1 MLGSMF
7 SGISGLMSNS
17 QAINVVGNNIANVNT
32 IGFKGSRATFS
43 DLLYQSINGTAGASQ
58 VGRGSTLTAVDTQF
72 AQGSFESTTEPT
84 DLAIGGKGFFVVKR
98 PEGDMTEYYTR
109 AGQFRFDKDGNL
121 ANPTGLILQ
130 GKAIDTTTQK
140 AVGVDTNVIISQKPS
155 DPQITTAIDMTVN
168 LQSNAVWKGSV
179 GSLATTAGTGS
190 IASVTNTLG
199 KWPIAGDYTATT
211 VLTTPAV
218 KATGTVTSSGVN
230 VTAGDTVTIA
240 GKIYTFV
247 AVPAIEGNVLIGADA
262 ATTLDNLKSAI
273 NHTGTPGTDYFC
285 AAAHPTVTAT
295 TNTATVQTLEAIT
308 AGTDGNVALAEG
320 AATLTA
326 SGAALTG
333 GTDDVNTLTVAVTRL
348 KADGVTLGDTVSESK
363 VITAGTSIANFEDLG
378 VDITPGSVV
387 AAGTQTF
394 NVSGFN
400 VDSPTATANYSSAI
414 TVYDS
419 NGQSHVVTAYFRKSN
434 IDASSNSIW
443 EWMAVVGAGDAA
455 AGENTLA
462 LSGDLTF
469 DDAGVLQGEGS
480 NHQVFFNFTTPAQ
493 QNQPINLSF
502 GTLSAIS
509 GGTTKDPLT
518 QYPIDS
524 ATNYQAQDGF
534 PPGTLTSVSVDA
546 EGIISGH
553 YSNGQIID
561 QYQITLANFGDPV
574 GLTKEGNNLFSANNK
589 TGDAYKYAP
598 GVSGTGK
605 INPNSLEQ
613 SNVDLAT
620 EFVKMIVAQRGFQA
634 NSRVITTS
642 DEILQELMNLKR

>member
-7 SGISGLMSNS
+7 SGISGLVSNS

-58 VGRGSTLTAVDTQF
+58 VGRGSSLTTVDTQF

-130 GKAIDTTTQK
+130 GKAIDQTTQK
-140 AVGVDTNVIISQKPS
+140 ATGVDTDVIISQKPS
-155 DPQITTAIDMTVN
+155 DPQITTAVDMTVN
-168 LQSNAVWKGSV
+168 LQSNAEWKGSV
-179 GSLATTAGTGS
+179 DSSLGGTGTS
-190 IASVTNTLG
+190 VASATNTLG
-199 KWPIAGDYTATT
+199 KWPIAGTYTAVTAAKT
-211 VLTTPAV
+211 IPGTAINLFTFAGATKTISNVAAV
-218 KATGTVTSSGVN
+218 FGVFSVGDTFTVTGAAAGPPTNNATFTIASIAADLKS
-230 VTAGDTVTIA
+230 VTVAETVTNEAASA
-240 GKIYTFV
+240 GPIINYNGLDVTV
-247 AVPAIEGNVLIGADA
+247 QRVGPDGNPIGAA
-262 ATTLDNLKSAI
+262 ITKS
-273 NHTGTPGTDYFC
+273 
-285 AAAHPTVTAT
+285 
-295 TNTATVQTLEAIT
+295 EAIT
-308 AGTDGNVALAEG
+308 TGVSITDF
-320 AATLTA
+320 
-326 SGAALTG
+326 G
-333 GTDDVNTLTVAVTRL
+333 G
-348 KADGVTLGDTVSESK
+348 LG
-363 VITAGTSIANFEDLG
+363 I
-378 VDITPGSVV
+378 DITPAATI

-394 NVSGFN
+394 NISGFD
-400 VDSPTATANYSSAI
+400 VDDPTATANYSSAI

-434 IDASSNSIW
+434 IDTSSNNSIW

-455 AGENTLA
+455 TGENTLA
-462 LSGDLTF
+462 ESGDLIF
-469 DDAGVLQGEGS
+469 NNAGVLQGEGS
-480 NHQVFFNFTTPAQ
+480 NHLISFDFTTPAQ

-589 TGDAYKYAP
+589 TGEAYKYAP

>member
-1 MLGSMF
+1 MF

-17 QAINVVGNNIANVNT
+17 QSINVVGNNIANVNT

-58 VGRGSTLTAVDTQF
+58 VGRGSTLTTVDTQF
-72 AQGSFESTTEPT
+72 AQGSFESTSEPT
-84 DLAIGGKGFFVVKR
+84 DLAIGGKGFFVVKA
-98 PEGDMTEYYTR
+98 PEGNMTEYYTR

-130 GKAIDTTTQK
+130 GKAIDQTTQK

-155 DPQITTAIDMTVN
+155 DPKITTAVDMTVN
-168 LQSNAVWKGSV
+168 LQSNAEWKGAV
-179 GSLATTAGTGS
+179 GDLEGTGTS
-190 IASVTNTLG
+190 ISSVTNTLG
-199 KWPIAGDYTATT
+199 KWPISGDYSAVVTADATITRTDVSFAATTNKITTVAGDFSGFVAGDKFTLAGSTSNNGT
-211 VLTTPAV
+211 FTIVSVAADGKSMVVSETLTTEA
-218 KATGTVTSSGVN
+218 
-230 VTAGDTVTIA
+230 AGDTVTIDRNLLTVTVTRTKPD
-240 GKIYTFV
+240 GSSDTPITKKQGI
-247 AVPAIEGNVLIGADA
+247 
-262 ATTLDNLKSAI
+262 TTDQSISDFQSLGIDINTGSAI
-273 NHTGTPGTDYFC
+273 
-285 AAAHPTVTAT
+285 
-295 TNTATVQTLEAIT
+295 
-308 AGTDGNVALAEG
+308 
-320 AATLTA
+320 
-326 SGAALTG
+326 
-333 GTDDVNTLTVAVTRL
+333 
-348 KADGVTLGDTVSESK
+348 
-363 VITAGTSIANFEDLG
+363 
-378 VDITPGSVV
+378 
-387 AAGTQTF
+387 AAGTQTLA
-394 NVSGFN
+394 VSGFD
-400 VDSPTATANYSSAI
+400 VDNPTTTSNYSSSI

-419 NGQSHVVTAYFRKSN
+419 NGQSHVVTTYFRKSH

-443 EWMAVVGAGDAA
+443 EWMAVVGAGDSVT
-455 AGENTLA
+455 GENTLA
-462 LSGDLTF
+462 SSGDLTF
-469 DDAGVLQGEGS
+469 NTSGVLQGEAS
-480 NHQVFFNFTTPAQ
+480 NHQIFFNFTTPAK

-546 EGIISGH
+546 DGIISGH
-553 YSNGQIID
+553 YSNGQISK

-574 GLTKEGNNLFSANNK
+574 GLTKEGNNLFSANNQ

>member
-43 DLLYQSINGTAGASQ
+43 DLLYQSINGTAGTSQ

-84 DLAIGGKGFFVVKR
+84 DLAIGGEGFFVVKK

-121 ANPTGLILQ
+121 CNPTGLILQ
-130 GKAIDTTTQK
+130 GKSIDQTTQK
-140 AVGVDTNVIISQKPS
+140 AVGVDTDVIISQKPS
-155 DPQITTAIDMTVN
+155 DPKITTAVDMTLN
-168 LQSNAVWKGSV
+168 LQSNAEWKGSIGDLSV
-179 GSLATTAGTGS
+179 AGDLE
-190 IASVTNTLG
+190 SVTNTLG
-199 KWPIAGDYTATT
+199 KWPIAGNYTAAVTT
-211 VLTTPAV
+211 A
-218 KATGTVTSSGVN
+218 AGV
-230 VTAGDTVTIA
+230 
-240 GKIYTFV
+240 
-247 AVPAIEGNVLIGADA
+247 
-262 ATTLDNLKSAI
+262 S
-273 NHTGTPGTDYFC
+273 
-285 AAAHPTVTAT
+285 
-295 TNTATVQTLEAIT
+295 
-308 AGTDGNVALAEG
+308 
-320 AATLTA
+320 
-326 SGAALTG
+326 
-333 GTDDVNTLTVAVTRL
+333 TLTVTVQRVGP
-348 KADGVTLGDTVSESK
+348 DGTTLVGDPITESK
-363 VITAGTSIANFEDLG
+363 VITAGDSIANFEDLG
-378 VDITPGSVV
+378 IGVTIASTLADT
-387 AAGTQTF
+387 TQTF
-394 NVSGFN
+394 NIAGFDLDN
-400 VDSPTATANYSSAI
+400 PTATSNYSSAI

-434 IDASSNSIW
+434 IDTSSNSIW

-455 AGENTLA
+455 AGENTMA
-462 LSGDLTF
+462 TYGDLTF
-469 DDAGVLQGEGS
+469 NDSGVLQGEGS
-480 NHQVFFNFTTPAQ
+480 NHQILFDFTTPAK

-502 GTLSAIS
+502 GALSAVS
-509 GGTTKDPLT
+509 GNIKDPLT

-546 EGIISGH
+546 DGIISGH
-553 YSNGQIID
+553 YSNGQIIN

-574 GLTKEGNNLFSANNK
+574 GLTKEGNNLFSSNNK

-642 DEILQELMNLKR
+642 DEVLQELMNLKR

>member
-17 QAINVVGNNIANVNT
+17 QSINVVGNNIANVNT

-58 VGRGSTLTAVDTQF
+58 VGRGSTLTTVDTQF
-72 AQGSFESTTEPT
+72 AQGSFESTSEPT
-84 DLAIGGKGFFVVKR
+84 DLAIGGKGFFVVKA
-98 PEGDMTEYYTR
+98 PEGNMTEYYTR

-130 GKAIDTTTQK
+130 GKTIDQTTQK

-155 DPQITTAIDMTVN
+155 DPKITTAVDMTVN
-168 LQSNAVWKGSV
+168 LQSNAEWKGAV
-179 GSLATTAGTGS
+179 GDLEGTGTS
-190 IASVTNTLG
+190 ISSVTNTLG
-199 KWPIAGDYTATT
+199 KWPISGDYSAVVTADATITRTDVSFTAATSKITTVAGDFSGLVAGDKFTLAGSTSNNGTFTIVSVAADGKSMT
-211 VLTTPAV
+211 VSE
-218 KATGTVTSSGVN
+218 TVADEA
-230 VTAGDTVTIA
+230 AGDTGTI
-240 GKIYTFV
+240 
-247 AVPAIEGNVLIGADA
+247 DR
-262 ATTLDNLKSAI
+262 NLL
-273 NHTGTPGTDYFC
+273 
-285 AAAHPTVTAT
+285 TVTVTRTKPDGTSDTPIIKKQGVT
-295 TNTATVQTLEAIT
+295 TDQSISDFQGLGI
-308 AGTDGNVALAEG
+308 
-320 AATLTA
+320 
-326 SGAALTG
+326 
-333 GTDDVNTLTVAVTRL
+333 DVNT
-348 KADGVTLGDTVSESK
+348 GS
-363 VITAGTSIANFEDLG
+363 SI
-378 VDITPGSVV
+378 
-387 AAGTQTF
+387 AAGTQTLA
-394 NVSGFN
+394 VSGFD
-400 VDSPTATANYSSAI
+400 VDNPTTTSNYSSSI

-419 NGQSHVVTAYFRKSN
+419 NGQSHVVTTYFRKSH

-443 EWMAVVGAGDAA
+443 EWMAVVGAGDSVT
-455 AGENTLA
+455 GENTMA
-462 LSGDLTF
+462 SSGDLTF
-469 DDAGVLQGEGS
+469 NTSGVLQGEAS
-480 NHQVFFNFTTPAQ
+480 NHQIFFNFTTPAK

-546 EGIISGH
+546 DGIISGH
-553 YSNGQIID
+553 YSNGQIIK

-574 GLTKEGNNLFSANNK
+574 GLTKEGNNLFSANNQ

>member
-17 QAINVVGNNIANVNT
+17 QSINVVGNNIANVNT

-58 VGRGSTLTAVDTQF
+58 VGRGSTLTTVDTQF
-72 AQGSFESTTEPT
+72 AQGSFESTSEPT
-84 DLAIGGKGFFVVKR
+84 DLAIGGKGFFVVKA
-98 PEGDMTEYYTR
+98 PEGNMTEYYTR

-130 GKAIDTTTQK
+130 GKTIDQTTQK

-155 DPQITTAIDMTVN
+155 DPKITTAVDMTVN
-168 LQSNAVWKGSV
+168 LQSNAEWKGAV
-179 GSLATTAGTGS
+179 GDLEGTGTS
-190 IASVTNTLG
+190 ISSVTNTLG
-199 KWPIAGDYTATT
+199 KWPISGDYSAVVTADATITRTDVSFTAATSKITTVAGDFSGLVAGDKFTLAGSTSNNGTFTIVSVAADGKSMT
-211 VLTTPAV
+211 VSE
-218 KATGTVTSSGVN
+218 TVADEA
-230 VTAGDTVTIA
+230 AGDTVTI
-240 GKIYTFV
+240 
-247 AVPAIEGNVLIGADA
+247 DR
-262 ATTLDNLKSAI
+262 NLL
-273 NHTGTPGTDYFC
+273 
-285 AAAHPTVTAT
+285 TVTVTRTKPDGTSDTPIIKKQGVT
-295 TNTATVQTLEAIT
+295 TDQSISDFQGLGI
-308 AGTDGNVALAEG
+308 
-320 AATLTA
+320 
-326 SGAALTG
+326 
-333 GTDDVNTLTVAVTRL
+333 DVNT
-348 KADGVTLGDTVSESK
+348 GS
-363 VITAGTSIANFEDLG
+363 SI
-378 VDITPGSVV
+378 
-387 AAGTQTF
+387 AAGTQTLA
-394 NVSGFN
+394 VSGFD
-400 VDSPTATANYSSAI
+400 VDNPTTTSNYSSSI

-419 NGQSHVVTAYFRKSN
+419 NGQSHVVTTYFRKSH

-443 EWMAVVGAGDAA
+443 EWMAVVGAGDSVT
-455 AGENTLA
+455 GENTMA
-462 LSGDLTF
+462 SSGDLTF
-469 DDAGVLQGEGS
+469 NTSGVLQGEAS
-480 NHQVFFNFTTPAQ
+480 NHQIFFNFTTPAK

-546 EGIISGH
+546 DGIISGH
-553 YSNGQIID
+553 YSNGQIIK

-574 GLTKEGNNLFSANNK
+574 GLTKEGNNLFSANNQ

>member
-58 VGRGSTLTAVDTQF
+58 VGRGSTLTTVDTQF
-72 AQGSFESTTEPT
+72 AQGSFESTSEPT
-84 DLAIGGKGFFVVKR
+84 DLAIGGKGFFVVKA
-98 PEGDMTEYYTR
+98 PEGNMTEYYTR

-130 GKAIDTTTQK
+130 GKAIDQTTQK
-140 AVGVDTNVIISQKPS
+140 AVGVDTDIIISQKPS
-155 DPQITTAIDMTVN
+155 DPKITTAIDMTVN
-168 LQSNAVWKGSV
+168 LQSNAEWKGAV
-179 GSLATTAGTGS
+179 GSLGGAGTS
-190 IASVTNTLG
+190 VATVTNTLG
-199 KWPIAGDYTATT
+199 KWPIAGSYTAVTA
-211 VLTTPAV
+211 LTAGSGADISFTA
-218 KATGTVTSSGVN
+218 ATKTIADAHAIFDVFSVGDTFTVTGSGSNNTTFTIASISADFKSIVVKEA
-230 VTAGDTVTIA
+230 VTGEAAGAPVVINAPLLTVTVQRV
-240 GKIYTFV
+240 G
-247 AVPAIEGNVLIGADA
+247 PDG
-262 ATTLDNLKSAI
+262 TTTI
-273 NHTGTPGTDYFC
+273 GTPI
-285 AAAHPTVTAT
+285 V
-295 TNTATVQTLEAIT
+295 
-308 AGTDGNVALAEG
+308 
-320 AATLTA
+320 
-326 SGAALTG
+326 
-333 GTDDVNTLTVAVTRL
+333 
-348 KADGVTLGDTVSESK
+348 ESK
-363 VITAGTSIANFEDLG
+363 VITAGASIANFEGLG
-378 VDITPGSVV
+378 LDIITASAL
-387 AAGTQTF
+387 AAGSQTF
-394 NVSGFN
+394 DISGFN
-400 VDSPTATANYSSAI
+400 VDSPTATSNYSSSI

-419 NGQSHVVTAYFRKSN
+419 NGQSHVVTTYFRKSN
-434 IDASSNSIW
+434 IDSSLNSIW
-443 EWMAVVGAGDAA
+443 EWAAVVGAGDAST
-455 AGENTLA
+455 GENTLA
-462 LSGDLTF
+462 SSGDLTF
-469 DDAGVLQGEGS
+469 NDSGVLQGEGS
-480 NHQVFFNFTTPAQ
+480 NHQIMFDFTTPAK

-502 GTLSAIS
+502 GTLSSIS
-509 GGTTKDPLT
+509 GGTTKDPMT

-546 EGIISGH
+546 DGIISGH

>member
-17 QAINVVGNNIANVNT
+17 QSINVVGNNIANVNT

-58 VGRGSTLTAVDTQF
+58 VGRGSTLTTVDTQF
-72 AQGSFESTTEPT
+72 AQGSFESTSEPT
-84 DLAIGGKGFFVVKR
+84 DLAIGGKGFFVVKA
-98 PEGDMTEYYTR
+98 PEGNMTEYYTR

-130 GKAIDTTTQK
+130 GKAIDQTTQK

-155 DPQITTAIDMTVN
+155 DPKITTAVDMTVN
-168 LQSNAVWKGSV
+168 LQSNAEWKGAV
-179 GSLATTAGTGS
+179 GDLEGTGTS
-190 IASVTNTLG
+190 ISSVTNTLG
-199 KWPIAGDYTATT
+199 KWPISGDYSAVVTADATITRTDVSFAATTNKITTVAGDFSGFVAGDKFTLAGSTSNNGT
-211 VLTTPAV
+211 FTIVSVAADGKSMVVSETLTTEA
-218 KATGTVTSSGVN
+218 
-230 VTAGDTVTIA
+230 AGDTVTIDRNLLTVTVTRTKPD
-240 GKIYTFV
+240 GSSDTPITKKQGI
-247 AVPAIEGNVLIGADA
+247 
-262 ATTLDNLKSAI
+262 TTDQSISDFQSLGIDINTGSAI
-273 NHTGTPGTDYFC
+273 
-285 AAAHPTVTAT
+285 
-295 TNTATVQTLEAIT
+295 
-308 AGTDGNVALAEG
+308 
-320 AATLTA
+320 
-326 SGAALTG
+326 
-333 GTDDVNTLTVAVTRL
+333 
-348 KADGVTLGDTVSESK
+348 
-363 VITAGTSIANFEDLG
+363 
-378 VDITPGSVV
+378 
-387 AAGTQTF
+387 AAGTQTLA
-394 NVSGFN
+394 VSGFD
-400 VDSPTATANYSSAI
+400 VDNPTTTSNYSSSI

-419 NGQSHVVTAYFRKSN
+419 NGQSHVVTTYFRKSH

-443 EWMAVVGAGDAA
+443 EWMAVVGAGDSVT
-455 AGENTLA
+455 GENTLA
-462 LSGDLTF
+462 SSGDLTF
-469 DDAGVLQGEGS
+469 NTSGVLQGEAS
-480 NHQVFFNFTTPAQ
+480 NHQIFFNFTTPAK

-546 EGIISGH
+546 DGIISGH
-553 YSNGQIID
+553 YSNGQIIK

-574 GLTKEGNNLFSANNK
+574 GLTKEGNNLFSANNQ